1 MITKSSEEAERE
13 VEASRTELNRTV
25 EALKDRMT
33 PGQLF
38 DEAVRMSGGAGQQVM
53 AKFLDQA
60 KANPMPLAVMG
71 VGLAWLMTSNNRPS
85 GYGERR
91 SFAPADGSAMTYYDT
106 GADGEGLTDKVSGAM
121 SGVGDRAA
129 DMAGSA
135 KHAISGAAGSARGA
149 LSSAADAARTR
160 MHDGKGAL
168 SDAASGAARTAK
180 DAAQKVGSAAGDA
193 AQKAG
198 EVGHKAQDAL
208 ADLLQREPLLAGGLG
223 LLLGLAVGAALPST
237 EAEDRLLGTTRDR
250 VLEKGKALAQDKI
263 GDAKEVAQA
272 AFDSAKGEIQKG
284 VGDGQD
290 LAETAQRAVQAGIDT
305 VKDQGQDL
313 VRH

>member
-13 VEASRTELNRTV
+13 VEASRSELNRTM

-38 DEAVRMSGGAGQQVM
+38 DEAMRMSGGAGQQIM

-71 VGLAWLMTSNNRPS
+71 VGLAWLMTSNNRPP
-85 GYGERR
+85 GYRESR
-91 SFAPADGSAMTYYDT
+91 SFAPADGSGMTYYDT
-106 GADGEGLTDKVSGAM
+106 GADGEGLTDKLSDAM
-121 SGVGDRAA
+121 SDAGDRAA

-135 KHAISGAAGSARGA
+135 RDALSGAAGSARSA
-149 LSSAADAARTR
+149 LSSASDTARSR
-160 MHDGKGAL
+160 MHDGAGAL
-168 SDAASGAARTAK
+168 SDAASGAARSAK
-180 DAAQKVGSAAGDA
+180 DAAQRVGSVAGDA
-193 AQKAG
+193 AQKAS
-198 EVGHKAQDAL
+198 EVGHRAQDAL

-237 EAEDRLLGTTRDR
+237 DAEDRLLGATRDR

-263 GDAKEVAQA
+263 GDVKDVAQA
-272 AFDSAKGEIQKG
+272 ALESAKDEIQKG

-305 VKDQGQDL
+305 MKDQGQDL